1 MIRRP
6 PRSTRTDTLFP
17 YTTLFRSIALPG
29 GGIDYTT
36 EAGRTAIRDVATGAT
51 LGHTFY
57 LAYSIAPARD
67 TVRPITFIWNG
78 GPGLPAA
85 SLNFEG
91 AGPRR
96 IVDGRL
102 IDNVDTW
109 LTDSDLVFVDPVG
122 TGFLIGRAHVGT
134 PVTNAPVVCR
144 SLLEKK

>member
-1 MIRRP
+1 MMAGARGAALCAAASGAQAQAPIAITQHR
-6 PRSTRTDTLFP
+6 
-17 YTTLFRSIALPG
+17 IALPG
-29 GGIDYTT
+29 GGIHYTT
-36 EAGRTAIRDVATGAT
+36 EAGPTASRDVATGAT
-51 LGHTFY
+51 LGHTCY

-102 IDNVDTW
+102 DRKSTRLN
-109 LTDSDLVFVDPVG
+109 SS
-122 TGFLIGRAHVGT
+122 H
-134 PVTNAPVVCR
+134 
-144 SLLEKK
+144 

>member
-36 EAGRTAIRDVATGAT
+36 EAGRTPIRDVATGAT
-51 LGHTFY
+51 LGHTSY

-122 TGFLIGRAHVGT
+122 TGFSRPVSTDALPAFTSVVGDVAA
-134 PVTNAPVVCR
+134 VT
-144 SLLEKK
+144 E